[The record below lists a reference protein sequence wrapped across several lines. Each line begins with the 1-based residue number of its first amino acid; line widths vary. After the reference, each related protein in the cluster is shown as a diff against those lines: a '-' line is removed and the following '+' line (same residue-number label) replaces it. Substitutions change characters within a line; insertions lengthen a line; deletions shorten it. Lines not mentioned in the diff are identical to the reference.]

1 MERTTGFFVV
11 PTVCLPMAA
20 LREALEG
27 LPDAVYADVLE
38 SDDGYLL
45 VVDLPGTTEE
55 TVDVH
60 IDGRT
65 LNVEARREKSVPE
78 DFRYV
83 SEDRS
88 LFLDATLPLPAD
100 ALDEVSAVSVERG
113 VLEVRLPKGGPESGL
128 SIPIEDKED

>member
-1 MERTTGFFVV
+1 MS
-11 PTVCLPMAA
+11 A

-27 LPDAVYADVLE
+27 LPDPVYADVLE

-60 IDGRT
+60 VDGRT
-65 LNVEARREKSVPE
+65 LHVEARREKSVPE
-78 DFRYV
+78 AFRYV

-88 LFLDATLPLPAD
+88 LFLDATLPLPPDVAG
-100 ALDEVSAVSVERG
+100 AVTDVTVDRG
-113 VLEVRLPKGGPESGL
+113 VLEVRLPKGEPESGL
-128 SIPIEDKED
+128 SIPVEDKEE

>member
-1 MERTTGFFVV
+1 M
-11 PTVCLPMAA
+11 CKHMAA

-38 SDDGYLL
+38 SDEGYLL

-60 IDGRT
+60 VDGRT
-65 LNVEARREKSVPE
+65 LHVEARREKSVPDE
-78 DFRYV
+78 FRYV

-88 LFLDATLPLPAD
+88 LFLDATLPLPPD
-100 ALDEVSAVSVERG
+100 AGDDISSVTVDRG

-128 SIPIEDKED
+128 SIPVEDKED